1 MATKNLNTSPYY
13 DDHSVSGNYH
23 KILFKP
29 SFAIQA
35 RELTQSQSILQ
46 EQVKRIATSNIQNGD
61 SLVPGV
67 LTYSNDVDYITIE
80 PALSSSEII
89 GTGDST
95 KTNIVGTYVG
105 NYNAVSSGSTIKA
118 KIIAAETSSVSAS
131 DNLVNDGAVNSATD
145 ITLFLSYIRS
155 DISSLSS
162 KPSSSLAKL
171 YSPYIAKLLFSSLS
185 KPKKM
190 FISSSLSLDSVK
202 FLFIPK

>member
-131 DNLVNDGAVNSATD
+131 DNLVNDVAVNSATD

-162 KPSSSLAKL
+162 VINTFVDDEYL
-171 YSPYIAKLLFSSLS
+171 YSLQESGSI
-185 KPKKM
+185 
-190 FISSSLSLDSVK
+190 
-202 FLFIPK
+202 IPVITSG